1 MIESKIS
8 EKQWEEFFNGDRL
21 ACARIISIVDNYPE
35 LVPDVLNRLQTKG
48 RHAVRIGITGP
59 PGVGKSTFTS
69 TIAEHASSNG
79 LRIGIIAVDPS
90 SPFTGGAFLGDRVR
104 MQNLVGNPN
113 VFIRSLASRSGGGLS
128 LSTPYVAD
136 VFDAYGMDLILIET
150 VGVGQAEL
158 DVILYCDLIML
169 VLQPSTGDAIQMLKA
184 GIMEIA
190 DLFIINKSDLPGAD
204 LLFEYIQFIL
214 ETGSTYKEGDKPP
227 VLKASA
233 IQGLG
238 IEQVF
243 TALQNR
249 IQTLKQSGRLTEK
262 RKDRIFREIEK
273 SVKQHIWQKFLSLN
287 DIERRIHQAAEN
299 FEKTG
304 RSPFNFIKKLYSS
317 LEVSFK
323 NEFCCDSNMTE
334 DEKG

>member
-8 EKQWEEFFNGDRL
+8 EKQWEDFFNGDRL

-35 LVPDVLNRLQTKG
+35 LIPDVLNRLQTKG
-48 RHAVRIGITGP
+48 RHAIRVGITGP

-69 TIAEHASSNG
+69 TIAEQASSNG
-79 LRIGIIAVDPS
+79 LRVGIIAVDPS

-128 LSTPYVAD
+128 FSTPYVAD
-136 VFDAYGMDLILIET
+136 VFDAFGMDIVLIET

-158 DVILYCDLIML
+158 DVILYSDLIML
-169 VLQPSTGDAIQMLKA
+169 VLQPSTGDTIQMLKA
-184 GIMEIA
+184 GIMEVA

-214 ETGSTYKEGDKPP
+214 ETSSSYKKTDKPP
-227 VLKASA
+227 VLKVSA
-233 IQGLG
+233 LNNQG
-238 IEQVF
+238 IEPVF

-249 IQTLKQSGRLTEK
+249 VEAMGHSGKLSEKRRKRIYWEIEKTLKQHFWATLLALDDLE
-262 RKDRIFREIEK
+262 
-273 SVKQHIWQKFLSLN
+273 QK
-287 DIERRIHQAAEN
+287 IQQASEN
-299 FEKTG
+299 FEKSG
-304 RSPFNFIKKLYSS
+304 SPPFEFIEKLYSS
-317 LEVSFK
+317 LELNLKFDP
-323 NEFCCDSNMTE
+323 NLETDYQ
-334 DEKG
+334 G